1 MTSITQKI
9 PNFVGGISQQPDELV
24 NTGSVKDLV
33 NGVPDIKGI
42 LSKRPGSKLVD
53 TLSTHVEGTWHHYFR
68 DGNEQ
73 YFMRVRR
80 NGHIDVWDALTGKP
94 RLVRYSSNPVDFDG
108 LSNTEPDGYY
118 QTTWNDNTTPPDVLT
133 ITGISST
140 DQANDFFWVWEGNS
154 PDTASE
160 TLTGTS
166 WGDAEGVSI
175 YNGDRIFFYHRVTD
189 AGVTETGFTVERI
202 RGSLPICLECDI
214 TAFKAAQDNVYAA
227 SRDLTQIGVDIEKV
241 ELDLQ
246 DTTLTP
252 TEIAALELKKSQ
264 LEAQIPGAV
273 STYNSA
279 LATYG
284 PLAEDCGVFAA
295 GYSTDSVPTCSTTN
309 VIPYLAHEND
319 HELQLTTIND
329 YTFVTNRE
337 VVTNMD
343 SGSTEG
349 SGSVDYPYEAFLY
362 LNQLQAD
369 TVYTVRWWDEDDTVV
384 NSTYKQASAI
394 ALRYTTYGDSAA
406 CSAATYNEVHTDAA
420 SGITFRLTVTRQT
433 VPEAEPDGN
442 DAFDCAWQASVSLI
456 ATDPSK
462 NSGTD
467 TPDITISALDR
478 PWVIYVSAERD
489 YTTTADYTITAGP
502 YVTGTDQLNPET
514 ILQDL
519 LGAVES
525 YDDTVSP
532 TAYTAGTGFLA
543 LNTVDNP
550 DTAEDETDTLIQA
563 EIIGNGIFLRSREP
577 FVIDTP
583 GTQLITVING
593 EVNNAS
599 LLPTQ
604 CKDGY
609 VVKVNN
615 SFTEDDD
622 YYVKFV
628 SKLSADSSAGV
639 WEETVA
645 PGLLTRFDYTTMP
658 HQIRRLSD
666 GTFEVAPIDWANR
679 EVGDDVTNPKPSF
692 VGNKIN
698 KTMFFRNR
706 FVFLSGENVVMSRP
720 NEYFNIWA
728 FTAQTVSDADPIDLL
743 ASSTFPSI
751 LYDGLST
758 SAGLLVMSNNQQFL
772 VVTDTTD
779 VFSPRTAMIKN
790 IGQYKYN
797 TKVRPVHMGQTVGF
811 LNDAGYRSRFFELI
825 PSRDFDYQA
834 VETSK
839 PVDQLIPSNVS
850 LIADSKDDNMLALAV
865 KQDTSGTVE
874 EGAENP
880 TLTLDDTSRFV
891 WIYRYFTQGDRR
903 IQSAWF
909 KWKLT
914 GNILYQGIMDDKYY
928 AVLTIATGD
937 ATTPYVVTLQSFDLK
952 LDRQSYL
959 INVTSDDMREFDY
972 QVHMDNYTMILP
984 SAMTYDSVTDT
995 TSWRLPLG
1003 FNGPETVVAYEL
1015 ELQANEGYNASGRYT
1030 ELTTSYSSGG
1040 IDATAPGDWT
1050 NNHVLCGYNFEF
1062 LVQMPT
1068 FYPTKQVTQESVRSD
1083 TRGSLILH
1091 RCHFNFDST
1100 GVCEFTVNRKGRDP
1114 YTVQLEQTL
1123 QDGYVADHPAVETN
1137 VEHTVPLY
1145 DRNTNVDITL
1155 KSKYP
1160 TPTNLIS
1167 ADWEGDYNP
1176 KFYKRV

>member
-33 NGVPDIKGI
+33 NGIPDIKGI

-53 TLSTHVEGTWHHYFR
+53 TLSSDVEGTWHHYFR

-73 YFMRVRR
+73 YFMRVRYD
-80 NGHIDVWDALTGKP
+80 GQVDIWDAVTGKP
-94 RLVRYSSNPVDFDG
+94 RLVRYSKNPVNFDG
-108 LSNTEPDGYY
+108 LSNAEPDGYY
-118 QTTWNDNTTPPDVLT
+118 QTTWSDNTTPPDVLT
-133 ITGISST
+133 ITGISTT

-154 PDTASE
+154 PDTAAE

-166 WGDAEGVSI
+166 WGDAEGASVF
-175 YNGDRIFFYHRVTD
+175 NGDRIFFYHRVTD
-189 AGVTETGFTVERI
+189 AGVTQTGFTVERI
-202 RGSLPICLECDI
+202 RGALPVCLACDI
-214 TAFKAAQDNVYAA
+214 VAFKAAQDNVYAA
-227 SRDLTQIGVDIEKV
+227 DATLLQIGVDIEKV

-273 STYNSA
+273 TAYNSA

-284 PLAEDCGVFAA
+284 PLAEDCGIFAT
-295 GYSTDSVPTCSTTN
+295 GYSTDSAPTCSTTN
-309 VIPYLAHEND
+309 VVPYLAHEED

-343 SGSTEG
+343 SGATEG
-349 SGSVDYPYEAFLY
+349 SGSADYPYEAFLY

-369 TVYTVRWWDEDDTVV
+369 TVYTVRWWDEDETVV
-384 NSTYKQASAI
+384 TSTYRQATAL
-394 ALRYTTYGDSAA
+394 ALRSSTAGSATA
-406 CSAATYNEVHTDAA
+406 CAAATYNQVHTDNT
-420 SGITFRLTVTRQT
+420 SGITFRLTVTRQS
-433 VPEAEPDGN
+433 VLEAEPDSG
-442 DAFDCAWQASVSLI
+442 DDYDCAWNASVSLI
-456 ATDPSK
+456 STDPSK
-462 NSGTD
+462 DSSTS
-467 TPDITISALDR
+467 TSDIYISALGR
-478 PWVIYVSAERD
+478 TWAIYVSADRE

-502 YVTGTDQLNPET
+502 YVTGTDQLNAET

-519 LGAVES
+519 LGS
-525 YDDTVSP
+525 
-532 TAYTAGTGFLA
+532 AGGSGFLG
-543 LNTVDNP
+543 LNAATDDPNTP
-550 DTAEDETDTLIQA
+550 EDETTLVTA

-583 GTQLITVING
+583 GTQLITVVNG

-615 SFTEDDD
+615 SFTEEDD

-645 PGLLTRFDYTTMP
+645 PGLLTRFDYNTMP

-666 GTFEVAPIDWANR
+666 LSFEVAPIKWADR
-679 EVGDDVTNPKPSF
+679 EVGDNVTNPKPSF

-706 FVFLSGENVVMSRP
+706 FVFLSGENVIMSRP
-720 NEYFNIWA
+720 NEYFNVWA

-743 ASSTFPSI
+743 ASSTFPST

-797 TKVRPVHMGQTVGF
+797 TKVRPVHMGQTIGF

-839 PVDQLIPSNVS
+839 PVDQLIPSDVS

-865 KQDTSGTVE
+865 KQDLSGTVE

-880 TLTLDDTSRFV
+880 TLTLKDDYRFV

-914 GNILYQGIMDDKYY
+914 GHILYHAIMDDKYY
-928 AVLTIATGD
+928 AVLVIATGD

-959 INVTSDDMREFDY
+959 VNVTSDDMREFDY

-1003 FNGPETVVAYEL
+1003 FNGPEKVVAYEL
-1015 ELQANEGYNASGRYT
+1015 ELQANLGYNASGRYT
-1030 ELTTSYSSGG
+1030 ELTTEYVSNG
-1040 IDATAPGDWT
+1040 IQATAPGDWT

-1083 TRGSLILH
+1083 TRGSLVLH

-1100 GVCEFTVNRKGRDP
+1100 GVCEFTVNRKGREA
-1114 YTVQLEQTL
+1114 YTIQLEQTL
-1123 QDGYVADHPAVETN
+1123 QDGYAADYPAVDTN
-1137 VEHTVPLY
+1137 VEHTIPLY

-1176 KFYKRV
+1176 KFYQRV

>member
-9 PNFVGGISQQPDELV
+9 PNFVGGISQQPDELF

-33 NGVPDIKGI
+33 NGIPDIKGI

-53 TLSTHVEGTWHHYFR
+53 TLSSDVEGTWHHYFR
-68 DGNEQ
+68 DSNEQ
-73 YFMRVRR
+73 YFMRVRYD
-80 NGHIDVWDALTGKP
+80 GQVDIWDALTGKP
-94 RLVRYSSNPVDFDG
+94 RLVRYSNNPVDFDG
-108 LSNTEPDGYY
+108 LSNSEPDGYY
-118 QTTWNDNTTPPDVLT
+118 QTTWSDHTTPPDVLT
-133 ITGISST
+133 ITGISTT
-140 DQANDFFWVWEGNS
+140 DQANDFFWVWSGNT

-166 WGDAEGVSI
+166 WGDAEGAAVF
-175 YNGDRIFFYHRVTD
+175 NGDRIFFYHRVTD
-189 AGVTETGFTVERI
+189 AGVTETGFTVEKI
-202 RGSLPICLECDI
+202 RGALPVCLACDI
-214 TAFKAAQDNVYAA
+214 TGFKAAQDNLYAA
-227 SRDLTQIGVDIEKV
+227 DAALTQIGVDIEKV

-246 DTTLTP
+246 DTTLTAQ
-252 TEIAALELKKSQ
+252 EIADLELKKSQ
-264 LEAQIPGAV
+264 LEAQIPSAV

-284 PLAEDCGVFAA
+284 PFAEDCGVFAG
-295 GYSTDSVPTCSTTN
+295 GYSTDSARTCSTTN
-309 VIPYLAHEND
+309 LVPYLAHEED

-384 NSTYKQASAI
+384 TSTYRQASAL
-394 ALRYTTYGDSAA
+394 ALRSSTQLSATA
-406 CSAATYNEVHTDAA
+406 CGAATYNQVHTDTA
-420 SGITFRLTVTRQT
+420 SGITFRLTVTRQSIL
-433 VPEAEPDGN
+433 EAEPDGG
-442 DAFDCAWQASVSLI
+442 DDYDCQWQASVSLI
-456 ATDPSK
+456 ATDPSID
-462 NSGTD
+462 SGTS
-467 TPDITISALDR
+467 TPDISISALGR
-478 PWVIYVSAERD
+478 TWNIYVSADRE

-502 YVTGTDQLNPET
+502 YVTGTDQLNAET

-519 LGAVES
+519 LGSVES
-525 YDDTVSP
+525 YDNTVSP

-543 LNTVDNP
+543 LNTVDDP

-615 SFTEDDD
+615 SFTEEDD

-639 WEETVA
+639 WEETVK
-645 PGLLTRFDYTTMP
+645 PGLLTRFDYNTMP

-692 VGNKIN
+692 VGDKIN

-706 FVFLSGENVVMSRP
+706 FVFLSGENVIMSRP
-720 NEYFNIWA
+720 NEYFNVWA

-839 PVDQLIPSNVS
+839 PVDQLIPSDIS
-850 LIADSKDDNMLALAV
+850 LIADSKDDNMLALTV
-865 KQDTSGTVE
+865 KQDLSGTVE

-880 TLTLDDTSRFV
+880 TLTFKDDSRFV

-914 GNILYQGIMDDKYY
+914 GHILYHAIMDDKYY
-928 AVLTIATGD
+928 AVLVIATGD
-937 ATTPYVVTLQSFDLK
+937 TTTPYVVTLQSFDLK
-952 LDRQSYL
+952 IDRQSYL
-959 INVTSDDMREFDY
+959 INVTSDDMRDYDY

-1015 ELQANEGYNASGRYT
+1015 ELQANLGYNASGRYA
-1030 ELTTSYSSGG
+1030 ELTTEYVTNG

-1068 FYPTKQVTQESVRSD
+1068 IYPTKQISQDSVRAD

-1114 YTVQLEQTL
+1114 YTVQLEQTI

-1137 VEHTVPLY
+1137 AEHTVPLY

>member
-33 NGVPDIKGI
+33 NGIPDIKGI
-42 LSKRPGSKLVD
+42 LGKRPGSRLVD
-53 TLSTHVEGTWHHYFR
+53 TLSSHVEGTWHHYFR
-68 DGNEQ
+68 DENEQ
-73 YFMRVRR
+73 YLMRVRR
-80 NGHIDVWDALTGKP
+80 NGQVDVWDAATGKP
-94 RLVRYSSNPVDFDG
+94 RLVRYSTKPVDFEG
-108 LSNTEPDGYY
+108 LSNTQPDGYY
-118 QTTWNDNTTPPDVLT
+118 QTTWDQAGTTPTVTTPAE
-133 ITGISST
+133 S
-140 DQANDFFWVWEGNS
+140 NDFFWVWNGAS
-154 PDTASE
+154 PS
-160 TLTGTS
+160 TLSNTD
-166 WGDAEGVSI
+166 WGDANNETV
-175 YNGDRIFFYHRVTD
+175 NEGDRIFFYYRVD
-189 AGVTETGFTVERI
+189 DNGGVTTGFTVEKI
-202 RGSLPICLECDI
+202 RGSLPICLTCNIDQ
-214 TAFKAAQDNVYAA
+214 FKTTQDALYDAEA
-227 SRDLTQIGVDIEKV
+227 DLVQLAVDIEKI
-241 ELDLQ
+241 ELQLQ
-246 DTTLTP
+246 DTTLTQQ
-252 TEIAALELKKSQ
+252 EITTLESEKAALEATTASKLT
-264 LEAQIPGAV
+264 A
-273 STYNSA
+273 YNNA
-279 LATYG
+279 LQAHG
-284 PLAEDCGVFAA
+284 PVAENCGVFVA
-295 GYSTDSVPTCSTTN
+295 GYSTDSIQSCADADIN
-309 VIPYLAHEND
+309 VTPYLAHADD

-329 YTFVTNRE
+329 YTFVTNRQE
-337 VVTNMD
+337 VTNMD
-343 SGSTEG
+343 SGATEG
-349 SGSVDYPYEAFLY
+349 TGSTDYPYEAFFY

-369 TVYTVRWWDEDDTVV
+369 VVYTVRWWDEDTTAVAT
-384 NSTYKQASAI
+384 TYKQARTL
-394 ALRYTTYGDSAA
+394 ALRQSTRKSSSS
-406 CSAATYNEVHTDAA
+406 CSPANYNQVHTDTA
-420 SGITFRLTVTRQT
+420 SGITFRLEVNRFP
-433 VPEAEPDGN
+433 VAEAEPDNN
-442 DAFDCAWQASVSLI
+442 DAFDCRWTASVTLI
-456 ATDPSK
+456 STDPSL
-462 NSGTD
+462 NSGVN
-467 TPDITISALDR
+467 TPDITITALNKD
-478 PWVIYVSAERD
+478 WVIYVASERD
-489 YTTTADYTITAGP
+489 YTTTADEIITVGP
-502 YVTGTDQLNPET
+502 YVTGVDQLNAET
-514 ILQDL
+514 ILQDF
-519 LGAVES
+519 LGAQATS
-525 YDDTVSP
+525 
-532 TAYTAGTGFLA
+532 GFLGINA
-543 LNTVDNP
+543 ATDDPNTP
-550 DTAEDETDTLIQA
+550 IDETDIVSA
-563 EIIGNGIFLRSREP
+563 EIIGNGIFLKSRQP
-577 FVIDTP
+577 FVIDSP
-583 GTQLITVING
+583 NTQLITVING
-593 EVNNAS
+593 EVNNPS

-615 SFTEDDD
+615 SFIEEDD

-639 WEETVA
+639 WEETVK
-645 PGLLTRFDYTTMP
+645 PGILTRFDYTTMP
-658 HQIRRLSD
+658 HQIRRLPD
-666 GTFEVAPIDWANR
+666 LTFEVSPIDWATR
-679 EVGDDVTNPKPSF
+679 DVGDDVTNPKPSF
-692 VGNKIN
+692 VGNRIN

-720 NEYFNIWA
+720 NEYFNLWA

-758 SAGLLVMSNNQQFL
+758 SAGLLLLSNNQQFL

-779 VFSPRTAMIKN
+779 IFSPRTALIKN

-825 PSRDFDYQA
+825 PSRDYDYQA

-839 PVDQLIPSNVS
+839 PIDQLIPSNVS

-865 KQDTSGTVE
+865 KQDTSGTVAA
-874 EGAENP
+874 GDENP

-914 GNILYQGIMDDKYY
+914 GNILYHSIINDKYY
-928 AVLTIATGD
+928 AVIIIGTGD

-972 QVHMDNYTMILP
+972 QVHMDNHTMILP
-984 SAMTYDSVTDT
+984 SQMTYDSNTDT

-1003 FNGPETVVAYEL
+1003 FNGPEDVVVYEL
-1015 ELQANEGYNASGRYT
+1015 ELQANEGYNASGRYAV
-1030 ELTTSYSSGG
+1030 LTTSYSSGG

-1050 NNHVLCGYNFEF
+1050 GNHALCGYNFEF
-1062 LVQMPT
+1062 LVKMPT

-1083 TRGSLILH
+1083 TRGSLVLH

-1100 GVCEFTVNRKGRDP
+1100 GLCEFTVDRKGRES
-1114 YTVQLEQTL
+1114 YTLEIEQTV
-1123 QDGYVADHPAVETN
+1123 QDGYSADDPAVETN
-1137 VEHTVPLY
+1137 VQHTVPLY

-1167 ADWEGDYNP
+1167 VDWEGDYNP